1 MIGSFPFGKNTPISL
16 GGIRIYLATADPGS
30 LADEANDQVRC
41 RNGAANQADVGRV
54 RKVAGLVSLSLPRTT
69 CAIVGGGGVPEG
81 TLPEPSETER
91 TTTMEIFIGL
101 DVSLA
106 STSVCALGADGNIVN
121 EAKVSSDP
129 ASLIEHLRGLTGS
142 VAAVGLE
149 AGPQSQWLHKGL
161 SEAGYETVLMETKRV
176 KSALK
181 SAPVNTDRRDAEG
194 IAHLLRMGWFQP
206 VHCKSVASQEKRALL
221 TSRSA
226 LVEGLARLELSL
238 RGILRNFGLKLG
250 RVSKGRWEER
260 VRELTADNAML
271 SDVVAPILRLR
282 AQMRNE
288 LAMMTKRVRCIQR
301 LNRKA
306 ASAGGIVA
314 HKVRKVAAMST
325 RHGTISIALWR
336 WPGGSS
342 APRAVPVR
350 PRVFLKTIAPGC
362 RTRTRNGIRLKDFSH
377 VYKPQKDHFQN
388 TACRGQGPR
397 PETGMDHLEYP

>member
-1 MIGSFPFGKNTPISL
+1 
-16 GGIRIYLATADPGS
+16 
-30 LADEANDQVRC
+30 
-41 RNGAANQADVGRV
+41 
-54 RKVAGLVSLSLPRTT
+54 
-69 CAIVGGGGVPEG
+69 
-81 TLPEPSETER
+81 
-91 TTTMEIFIGL
+91 MEIFIGL

-129 ASLIEHLRGLTGS
+129 GSLAGHLRELPGS

-181 SAPVNTDRRDAEG
+181 SAPVKTDRRDAEG

-226 LVEGLARLELSL
+226 LVEGLTRLELSV

-250 RVSKGRWEER
+250 RVSKGDWEER
-260 VRELTADNAML
+260 VRELTSDNAML

-288 LAMMTKRVRCIQR
+288 LAMMTKRVRSLALSDATCRQ
-301 LNRKA
+301 LMTMPGVGPVTA
-306 ASAGGIVA
+306 LTF
-314 HKVRKVAAMST
+314 VAAVDDPA
-325 RHGTISIALWR
+325 RFR
-336 WPGGSS
+336 S
-342 APRAVPVR
+342 ARDIGAWAGLTPKRSQSGERDVSGE
-350 PRVFLKTIAPGC
+350 I
-362 RTRTRNGIRLKDFSH
+362 TRTGDVVLRTALFQAATSMMNGTKKMNWLKSWALRLAARRGKRRAT
-377 VYKPQKDHFQN
+377 
-388 TACRGQGPR
+388 TALARRMGVVLLRMWRDGTEFRFTREPATAAD
-397 PETGMDHLEYP
+397 PA